1 MNERKEK
8 VIKPPISKI
17 SSGKVFKPSRKFRNK
32 ILFIGIALAIIF
44 WTIVNLG
51 YHGIGYL
58 VVADE
63 GGTLADVLQYSW
75 LVNVII
81 WGFNLSWLI
90 PLAILTPMYVNRI
103 EYSVI
108 TEAGEAMPEI
118 YVKKGL
124 L

>member
-17 SSGKVFKPSRKFRNK
+17 SSGKVFKPSKKFRNK
-32 ILFIGIALAIIF
+32 ILFIGISLAIIF
-44 WTIVNLG
+44 WTLVNLG

-90 PLAILTPMYVNRI
+90 PLSILTPMYVNRI